1 MKDLIKENYF
11 NIDTPFKSK
20 LLIIGLSHLF
30 GFDIIKFTSANPFNE
45 AQAVA
50 MKRLKKGF
58 FEGMD
63 WYNQSRINRGSDP
76 KNILTDARSIIS
88 LGISYK
94 TNKTLTDTNKTS
106 LNGIVAQYA
115 QGRDYH
121 KVLKKR
127 LKQLITKIKT
137 YFNTD
142 LSFYLHVDDGPLIDR
157 AIAERSGVG
166 WFGKNTNILNSEYG
180 SWIFLAQIITN
191 LNISSDQPSK
201 KNCGTCDICMPA
213 CPTNAI
219 IKPYVIDSR
228 KCISFLTIE
237 NKNEIPIEYRA
248 AMGKRIFGCD
258 ICQDVCPVNKNVPS
272 SNEIKFNEK
281 NLSILD
287 LEAILYMNDKEFDE
301 KFAGTAIRRA
311 KRIGLQRN
319 ACVALGNTANIKAL
333 KPLKHA
339 LSFGDT
345 LVRQHA
351 AWAIG
356 NLRYKESI
364 LILKKALI
372 SEKSTI
378 VLKEIKSALEYSNN

>member
-20 LLIIGLSHLF
+20 LLIIGLSHLL
-30 GFDIIKFTSANPFNE
+30 GFDIIKFTSANPFNG
-45 AQAVA
+45 AQMIA

-63 WYNQSRINRGSDP
+63 WYNETRINRGSDP
-76 KNILTDARSIIS
+76 KNVLKDAKSIIS

-94 TNKTLTDTNKTS
+94 TTSTLNTRYKPP

-127 LKQLITKIKT
+127 LKKLIIKIKT
-137 YFNTD
+137 YFNKD

-166 WFGKNTNILNSEYG
+166 FFGKNTNILNPQYG

-191 LNISSDQPSK
+191 LNILSDEPSK
-201 KNCGTCDICMPA
+201 KNCGTCTTCIPA

-219 IKPYVIDSR
+219 IKPYVLDSR

-237 NKNEIPIEYRA
+237 NKNEIPIQYRA
-248 AMGKRIFGCD
+248 AIGKRIFGCD
-258 ICQDVCPVNKNVPS
+258 ICQDVCPVNKNVPT

-281 NLSILD
+281 NLSVLD

-319 ACVALGNTANIKAL
+319 ACVALGNTSNVKAL
-333 KPLKHA
+333 KPLKYA
-339 LSFGDT
+339 LHFGET

-356 NLRYKESI
+356 NLQYKESS
-364 LILKKALI
+364 LILKNALV
-372 SEKSTI
+372 SEKSNI
-378 VLKEIKSALEYSNN
+378 VFKEIKSAIQSCNK